1 MAYEKLFTPIDI
13 NGMELKNRI
22 VMAPAHEGLAA
33 LDGFVTP
40 AYSDYYF
47 ARAKG
52 GTGMIVLGGVAINP
66 RPFPALRLSD
76 DKFIP
81 GLKEMVD
88 RIHAETETKIV
99 PQIYD
104 WLKIAKGWKQK
115 VEEVTE
121 DQIKASPELFAAGA
135 IRARECGFDAVEL
148 HGAHGYILSSF
159 MSANNKRKD
168 DYGGN
173 VDKRLRLTREVYER
187 VRAELGKDYPIGIL
201 INGEDFII
209 GGSTLL
215 HTPKIATKLA
225 EMGFDYISI
234 SVGGKYEDSPGTDP
248 YGLPVPYPP
257 WGGYSGFRCMPEN
270 NMPEAVNVYIADTIR
285 KSVRKAGYDTPIMT
299 AGKIPTPEL
308 AESILAEDK
317 ADLIGVCRQIIRDP
331 EWANKARDGKAKE
344 IKKCIYCNT
353 CLETAFTGEG
363 GYCKLDKLEKEK
375 EARKSK

>member
-1 MAYEKLFTPIDI
+1 MPYDRLFSPINI
-13 NGMELKNRI
+13 SRMELKNRI

-40 AYSDYYF
+40 AYSDYYLR
-47 ARAKG
+47 RAQG

-88 RIHAETETKIV
+88 RIHAETETKIA

-115 VEEVTE
+115 VEEVSE
-121 DQIKASPELFAAGA
+121 EQIRQSPEFFAAGA
-135 IRARECGFDAVEL
+135 VRARQCGFDAVEI
-148 HGAHGYILSSF
+148 HGAHGYILAAF

-168 DYGGN
+168 EYGGN
-173 VDKRLRLTREVYER
+173 LDKRLRLTREVYER
-187 VRAELGKDYPIGIL
+187 VRAEVGNDYPIGIR

-209 GGSTLL
+209 GGNTLL
-215 HTPKIATKLA
+215 HTPKIAVKLA

-234 SVGGKYEDSPGTDP
+234 SAGGKYEDSPGTDP
-248 YGLPVPYPP
+248 FGLPVPYPP
-257 WGGYSGFRCMPEN
+257 WGGYSGFRCMPELDQ
-270 NMPEAVNVYIADTIR
+270 PEACNVYLAATIR
-285 KSVRKAGYDTPIMT
+285 NAVRRAGYNTPIMT
-299 AGKIPTPEL
+299 AGRITTPDL
-308 AESILAEDK
+308 AEEILQGEK
-317 ADLIGVCRQIIRDP
+317 ADLIGVCRGLIRDP
-331 EWANKARDGKAKE
+331 DWVEKAREGRTKE

-363 GYCKLDKLEKEK
+363 GYCKLDKAEKEK
-375 EARKSK
+375 EAKTSA

>member
-1 MAYEKLFTPIDI
+1 MPYQKLFSRITI
-13 NGMELKNRI
+13 NGMGLKNRI

-47 ARAKG
+47 ERSKG
-52 GTGMIVLGGVAINP
+52 GTGMIVLGGVAVNP

-81 GLKEMVD
+81 GLKEMVN
-88 RIHAETETKIV
+88 RIHSETETKIV

-115 VEEVTE
+115 VEEVSE
-121 DQIKASPELFAAGA
+121 DQIKQSPEFFAAGA
-135 IRARECGFDAVEL
+135 LRAREAGFDAIEL
-148 HGAHGYILSSF
+148 HGAHGYILASF

-168 DYGGN
+168 EYGGN
-173 VDKRLRLTREVYER
+173 LDKRLRLTREVYER
-187 VRAELGKDYPIGIL
+187 VRSELGPDYPIGIR

-209 GGSTLL
+209 GGNTLL
-215 HTPKIATKLA
+215 HTPKIAVKLA
-225 EMGFDYISI
+225 EMGVDYISV
-234 SVGGKYEDSPGTDP
+234 SAGGKYEDSPGTDP
-248 YGLPVPYPP
+248 FGLPVPYPP
-257 WGGYSGFRCMPEN
+257 WGGYSGFRCMPQN
-270 NMPEAVNVYIADTIR
+270 DNPEACNVYLADTIR
-285 KSVRKAGYDTPIMT
+285 KAVRKAGFSTPIMT
-299 AGKIPTPEL
+299 AGRIPTPEV
-308 AESILAEDK
+308 AEQLLEEEK

-331 EWANKARDGKAKE
+331 EWSNKAKEGRTKE

-375 EARKSK
+375 EAKKAN